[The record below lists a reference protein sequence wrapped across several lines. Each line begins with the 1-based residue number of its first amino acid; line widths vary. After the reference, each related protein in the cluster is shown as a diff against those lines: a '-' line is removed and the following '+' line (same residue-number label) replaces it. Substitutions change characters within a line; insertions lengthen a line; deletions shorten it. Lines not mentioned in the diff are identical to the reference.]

1 MEKMLKPRNFKG
13 GIDMT
18 KIISIIVSILML
30 VMTSIFPGF
39 VWPGT
44 ETVETGAFLEQVDE
58 AFGYQ
63 TVSSTDEVLGVTPD
77 NEYYAAVATAANN
90 NVLVDYDTIDVTA
103 SVTPEFV
110 ATVLVNAAGVPVDDA
125 TVIIENAT
133 SIKNVAKVSAAVENG
148 IITLDAKNKLG
159 LGAMAADDVT
169 AAIETAVSLR
179 GTFTSDS
186 DSLVLVDGVKTV
198 SDYTIDGDSIV
209 VPASTDIAVG
219 DVYVVEQSDE
229 IMTGAAYKAEA
240 VEVVG
245 DTKVVTNSE
254 VAIEDVIEKIDY
266 EGTSDVDFATAMI
279 TDGAGEVLSDGYLDT
294 SSISKDDVMNTLKK
308 LANVSFSVEGFKVKA
323 KITDTGLNFSVSKS
337 VCDGVTL
344 SKSYEL
350 TDLTVDAKADMNI
363 AKLNFNE
370 VYLKFNYDLKDTTA
384 ISGSYAKAFGD
395 EVESVGEKLS
405 GDSFWAKA
413 VNKYALNKLDSTSIK
428 LFTFTL
434 PLGSTPLTVTFDVLL
449 NIDVNGRMEIV
460 VVSEEMHGVEII
472 NNKVSTVNDS
482 TVVDRQVD
490 IYGQFELRLGLDVS
504 LGLYGYALVD
514 VCVEGGVGAYV
525 EAQAKYVDADG
536 NVVVQSTLTIPVD
549 YLKELAAGSNTDG
562 QIEIDGHA
570 DVYGILSVS
579 VGNHSAIGKVGLSKT
594 WNIYG
599 QSNGTFLSVDF

>member
-1 MEKMLKPRNFKG
+1 
-13 GIDMT
+13 MT
-18 KIISIIVSILML
+18 KIISIIVSIIML

-44 ETVETGAFLEQVDE
+44 ETVETGTFLEQVDE
-58 AFGYQ
+58 AFGYLPGL
-63 TVSSTDEVLGVTPD
+63 TVDTILGVEPN
-77 NEYYAAVATAANN
+77 NEYYLAVSAAANN
-90 NVLVDYDTIDVTA
+90 DVLVDYETIDVTA

-110 ATVLVNAAGVPVDDA
+110 ATVLVNAAGVPVGEVN
-125 TVIIENAT
+125 TVIENAT

-148 IITLDAKNKLG
+148 IITLDVNNKLG
-159 LGAMAADDVT
+159 LGAMSADEVT
-169 AAIETAVSLR
+169 AAIEKAVSLR
-179 GTFTSDS
+179 GTFTEEAD
-186 DSLVLVDGVKTV
+186 DLVLVDGVKTV
-198 SDYTIDGDSIV
+198 SDYTVDGDSIV

-229 IMTGAAYKAEA
+229 IMTGAAYKAES

-266 EGTSDVDFATAMI
+266 EGTTDVDFATAMI
-279 TDGAGEVLSDGYLDT
+279 TDGNGEVLSDGYLDT
-294 SSISKDDVMNTLKK
+294 NAISKDDIMKTLKK
-308 LANVSFSVEGFKVKA
+308 LANVSFSVKGFNIKA

-344 SKSYEL
+344 SKAYEL
-350 TDLTVDAKADMNI
+350 TNLTVDAKADMNV

-370 VYLKFNYDLKDTTA
+370 VYLKFNYDLKDTTT
-384 ISGSYAKAFGD
+384 ISGSYAKTFGE
-395 EVESVGEKLS
+395 EVTTVGEKLS

-413 VNKYALNKLDSTSIK
+413 VNKYALSKLDSTSIK

-434 PLGSTPLTVTFDVLL
+434 PLGSTPLSITFDVLL

-472 NNKVSTVNDS
+472 NNKVSTINDS
-482 TVVDRQVD
+482 TVVDRQTS
-490 IYGQFELRLGLDVS
+490 IYGQFELRLGLDVA

-525 EAQAKYVDADG
+525 EAHAKYVDANG
-536 NVVVQSTLTIPVD
+536 NPVVQSTLTIPVD
-549 YLKELAAGSNTDG
+549 YLKEFAAGANTEG
-562 QIEIDGHA
+562 EIDISGHA
-570 DVYGILSVS
+570 DIYGILNVS
-579 VGNHSAIGKVGLSKT
+579 VGNHSAIGKVGLKKT
-594 WNIYG
+594 WTIYDR
-599 QSNGTFLSVDF
+599 SNGVFASIDF

>member
-1 MEKMLKPRNFKG
+1 
-13 GIDMT
+13 MT
-18 KIISIIVSILML
+18 KIISIIVSIIVL

-58 AFGYQ
+58 AFGYLPGL
-63 TVSSTDEVLGVTPD
+63 TVDTILGVEPN
-77 NEYYAAVATAANN
+77 NEYYLAVSAAANN
-90 NVLVDYDTIDVTA
+90 DVLVDYETIDVTA

-110 ATVLVNAAGVPVDDA
+110 ATVLVNAAGVPVGEVN
-125 TVIIENAT
+125 TVIENAT

-148 IITLDAKNKLG
+148 IITLDVNNKLG
-159 LGAMAADDVT
+159 LGAMSADEVT
-169 AAIETAVSLR
+169 AAIEKAVSLR
-179 GTFTSDS
+179 GTFTEESND
-186 DSLVLVDGVKTV
+186 LVLVDGVKTV
-198 SDYTIDGDSIV
+198 SDYTVDGDSIV
-209 VPASTDIAVG
+209 VPASTDIAAG

-229 IMTGAAYKAEA
+229 IMTGAAYKAES

-254 VAIEDVIEKIDY
+254 VAIEEVIEKIDY

-279 TDGAGEVLSDGYLDT
+279 TDGNGEVLSDGYLDT
-294 SSISKDDVMNTLKK
+294 NAISKDDIMKTFKK
-308 LANVSFSVEGFKVKA
+308 LANVSFSVKGFKIKA

-344 SKSYEL
+344 SKAYEL
-350 TDLTVDAKADMNI
+350 TNLTVDAKADMNV

-370 VYLKFNYDLKDTTA
+370 VYLKFNYDLKDTTT
-384 ISGSYAKAFGD
+384 ISGSYAKTFGE
-395 EVESVGEKLS
+395 EVTTVGEKLS

-413 VNKYALNKLDSTSIK
+413 VNNYVLSKLDSTSIK

-434 PLGSTPLTVTFDVLL
+434 PLGSTPLSITFDVLL

-472 NNKVSTVNDS
+472 NNKVSTINES
-482 TVVDRQVD
+482 TVVDRQAN
-490 IYGQFELRLGLDVS
+490 IYGQFELRLGLDVA

-525 EAQAKYVDADG
+525 EAHAKFVDAEG
-536 NVVVQSTLTIPVD
+536 NPVVQSTLTVPVD
-549 YLKELAAGSNTDG
+549 YLKELAAGANVEG
-562 QIEIDGHA
+562 EIDISGHA
-570 DVYGILSVS
+570 DIYGILNVS
-579 VGNHSAIGKVGLSKT
+579 VGNHSAIGKVGLKKT
-594 WNIYG
+594 WTIFDR
-599 QSNGTFLSVDF
+599 SNGVFASIDF

>member
-1 MEKMLKPRNFKG
+1 
-13 GIDMT
+13 MT
-18 KIISIIVSILML
+18 KIISIIVSIIML

-58 AFGYQ
+58 AFGYLPGL
-63 TVSSTDEVLGVTPD
+63 TVDDILGVEPT
-77 NEYYAAVATAANN
+77 NEYYLAVSAAANN
-90 NVLVDYDTIDVTA
+90 DVLVDYETIDVTA

-110 ATVLVNAAGVPVDDA
+110 ATVLVNAAGVPVGEVN
-125 TVIIENAT
+125 TVIENAT

-148 IITLDAKNKLG
+148 IITLDANNKLG
-159 LGAMAADDVT
+159 LGAMSADEVT
-169 AAIETAVSLR
+169 AAIEKAVSLR
-179 GTFTSDS
+179 GTFTEEAED
-186 DSLVLVDGVKTV
+186 LVLVDGVKTV
-198 SDYTIDGDSIV
+198 SDYTVDGDSIV
-209 VPASTDIAVG
+209 VPASTDIAAG

-229 IMTGAAYKAEA
+229 ILTGAAYKAES

-279 TDGAGEVLSDGYLDT
+279 TDGNGEVLSDGYLDT
-294 SSISKDDVMNTLKK
+294 NAISKDDIMKTLKK
-308 LANVSFSVEGFKVKA
+308 LANVSFSVKGFKINA

-344 SKSYEL
+344 SKAYEL
-350 TDLTVDAKADMNI
+350 TNLTVDAKADMNV

-370 VYLKFNYDLKDTTA
+370 VYLKFNYDLKDTTT
-384 ISGSYAKAFGD
+384 ISGSYAKTFGE
-395 EVESVGEKLS
+395 EVTTVGEKLS

-413 VNKYALNKLDSTSIK
+413 VNKYALSKLDSTSIK

-434 PLGSTPLTVTFDVLL
+434 PLGSTPLSITFDVLL

-472 NNKVSTVNDS
+472 NNKVSTINDS
-482 TVVDRQVD
+482 TVVDRQTS
-490 IYGQFELRLGLDVS
+490 IYGQFELRLGLDVA

-514 VCVEGGVGAYV
+514 VGVEGGVGAYV
-525 EAQAKYVDADG
+525 EAHAKYVDANG
-536 NVVVQSTLTIPVD
+536 NPVVQSTLTIPVD
-549 YLKELAAGSNTDG
+549 YLKEFAAGANTEG
-562 QIEIDGHA
+562 EIDISGHA
-570 DVYGILSVS
+570 DIYGILNVS
-579 VGNHSAIGKVGLSKT
+579 VGNHSAIGKVGLKKT
-594 WNIYG
+594 WTIYDR
-599 QSNGTFLSVDF
+599 SNGVFASIDF

>member
-1 MEKMLKPRNFKG
+1 
-13 GIDMT
+13 MT
-18 KIISIIVSILML
+18 KIISIIVSIIML

-44 ETVETGAFLEQVDE
+44 ETVETGTFLEQVDE
-58 AFGYQ
+58 AFGYLPGP
-63 TVSSTDEVLGVTPD
+63 TVDTILGVEPT
-77 NEYYAAVATAANN
+77 NEYYLAVSAAANN
-90 NVLVDYDTIDVTA
+90 DVLVDYETIDVTA

-110 ATVLVNAAGVPVDDA
+110 ATVLVNAAGVPVGEVN
-125 TVIIENAT
+125 TVIENAT

-148 IITLDAKNKLG
+148 IITLDVNNKLG
-159 LGAMAADDVT
+159 LGAMSADEVT
-169 AAIETAVSLR
+169 AAIEKAVSLR
-179 GTFTSDS
+179 GTFTEEAD
-186 DSLVLVDGVKTV
+186 DLVLVDGVKTV
-198 SDYTIDGDSIV
+198 SDYTVDGDSIV
-209 VPASTDIAVG
+209 VPASTDIAAG

-229 IMTGAAYKAEA
+229 IMTGAAYKAES

-266 EGTSDVDFATAMI
+266 EGTTDVDFATAMI
-279 TDGAGEVLSDGYLDT
+279 TDGNGEVLSDGYLDT
-294 SSISKDDVMNTLKK
+294 NAISKDDIMKTLKK
-308 LANVSFSVEGFKVKA
+308 LANVSFSVKGFNIKA

-344 SKSYEL
+344 SKAYEL
-350 TDLTVDAKADMNI
+350 TNLTVDAKADMNV

-370 VYLKFNYDLKDTTA
+370 VYLKFNYDLKDTTT
-384 ISGSYAKAFGD
+384 ISGSYAKTFGE
-395 EVESVGEKLS
+395 EVTTVGEKLS

-413 VNKYALNKLDSTSIK
+413 VNKYALSKLDSTSIK

-460 VVSEEMHGVEII
+460 VTSQEMHGIEII

-482 TVVDRQVD
+482 TVVDRQVN

-525 EAQAKYVDADG
+525 KAQAKYVDANG
-536 NVVVQSTLTIPVD
+536 NVVVQSSLTIPVD

-562 QIEIDGHA
+562 KIDISGHA
-570 DVYGILSVS
+570 DIYGILNVS
-579 VGNHSAIGKVGLSKT
+579 VGNHSAIGKVGLKKT
-594 WNIYG
+594 WNIFN
-599 QSNGTFLSVDF
+599 QSNGTFASFDF

>member
-1 MEKMLKPRNFKG
+1 
-13 GIDMT
+13 MT
-18 KIISIIVSILML
+18 KIISIIVSIIML

-44 ETVETGAFLEQVDE
+44 ETVETGNFLEQVDE
-58 AFGYQ
+58 AFGYLPGL
-63 TVSSTDEVLGVTPD
+63 TVDDILGVEPN
-77 NEYYAAVATAANN
+77 NEYYLAVSAAANN
-90 NVLVDYDTIDVTA
+90 DVLVDYETIDVTA

-110 ATVLVNAAGVPVDDA
+110 ATVLVNAAGVPVGEVN
-125 TVIIENAT
+125 TVIENAT

-148 IITLDAKNKLG
+148 IITLDANNKLG
-159 LGAMAADDVT
+159 LGAMSADEVT
-169 AAIETAVSLR
+169 AAIEKAVSLR
-179 GTFTSDS
+179 GTFTEEAD
-186 DSLVLVDGVKTV
+186 DLVLVDGVKTV
-198 SDYTIDGDSIV
+198 SDYTVDGDSIV

-229 IMTGAAYKAEA
+229 ILTGAAYKAES

-279 TDGAGEVLSDGYLDT
+279 TDGNGEVLSDGYLDT
-294 SSISKDDVMNTLKK
+294 NAISKDDIMKTLKK
-308 LANVSFSVEGFKVKA
+308 LANVSFSVKGFKIKA

-344 SKSYEL
+344 SKAYEL
-350 TDLTVDAKADMNI
+350 TNLTVDAKADMNV

-370 VYLKFNYDLKDTTA
+370 VYLKFNYDLKDTTT
-384 ISGSYAKAFGD
+384 ISGSYAKTFGE
-395 EVESVGEKLS
+395 EVTTVGEKIS

-413 VNKYALNKLDSTSIK
+413 VNKYALSKLDSTSIK

-434 PLGSTPLTVTFDVLL
+434 PLGSTPLSITFDVLL

-472 NNKVSTVNDS
+472 NNKVSTINES
-482 TVVDRQVD
+482 TVVDRQTS
-490 IYGQFELRLGLDVS
+490 IYGQFELRLGLDVA

-514 VCVEGGVGAYV
+514 VGVEGGVGAYV
-525 EAQAKYVDADG
+525 EAHAKYVDANG
-536 NVVVQSTLTIPVD
+536 NPVVQSTLTIPVD
-549 YLKELAAGSNTDG
+549 YLKEFAAGANTEG
-562 QIEIDGHA
+562 EIDISGHA
-570 DVYGILSVS
+570 DIYGILNVS
-579 VGNHSAIGKVGLSKT
+579 VGNHSAIGKVGLKKT
-594 WNIYG
+594 WTIYDR
-599 QSNGTFLSVDF
+599 SNGVFASIDF

>member
-1 MEKMLKPRNFKG
+1 MS
-13 GIDMT
+13 T
-18 KIISIIVSILML
+18 KIISIIVSIVML

-44 ETVETGAFLEQVDE
+44 KTVETGAFLEQVDE

-63 TVSSTDEVLGVTPD
+63 KADTKDAVLGVEPGD
-77 NEYYAAVATAANN
+77 EYYDAVATAAKYD
-90 NVLVDYDTIDVTA
+90 VLVDYETIDVTA

-110 ATVLVNAAGVPVDDA
+110 ATVLVNAAGVPVDET

-133 SIKNVAKVSAAVENG
+133 SIANVAKVSAAVENG
-148 IITLDAKNKLG
+148 IIKLDAKNKLG
-159 LGAMAADDVT
+159 LGAMAEDDVK
-169 AAIETAVSLR
+169 AAIEKAVSLR
-179 GTFTSDS
+179 GTFTEDTQK
-186 DSLVLVDGVKTV
+186 LVLADGVKTV
-198 SDYTIDGDSIV
+198 SDYTVDGDSII
-209 VPASTDIAVG
+209 VPASTDLAVG

-240 VEVVG
+240 IEVVDG
-245 DTKVVTNSE
+245 QKVVTNSE

-279 TDGAGEVLSDGYLDT
+279 ADGNGEILSDGYLDT
-294 SSISKDDVMNTLKK
+294 NAISKDDIMKTLKK
-308 LANVSFSVEGFKVKA
+308 LANVSFSVKGFKVKA
-323 KITDTGLNFSVSKS
+323 KITDTGLNFSIAKN
-337 VCDGVTL
+337 VCNGVTL

-370 VYLKFNYDLKDTTA
+370 VYLKFNYDLKDTTT
-384 ISGSYAKAFGD
+384 ISGSYAKTFGD
-395 EVESVGEKLS
+395 EVETVGEKLS

-413 VNKYALNKLDSTSIK
+413 VNKYALSKLDSSSIK

-472 NNKVSTVNDS
+472 NNKVSTVNE
-482 TVVDRQVD
+482 TNVVDRQVN
-490 IYGQFELRLGLDVS
+490 IYGQFEVRLGLDVA

-514 VCVEGGVGAYV
+514 VGVEGGLGAYV
-525 EAQAKYVDADG
+525 EAQVKYVDADG
-536 NVVVQSTLTIPVD
+536 NAVIQSSLTIPVD
-549 YLKELAAGSNTDG
+549 YLKELAAGADTEGKID
-562 QIEIDGHA
+562 IDGHA
-570 DVYGILSVS
+570 DIYGILKVS
-579 VGNHSAIGKVGLSKT
+579 VGNNSAIGKVGLKKT
-594 WNIYG
+594 WTIFDR
-599 QSNGTFLSVDF
+599 SNGTFASFDF

>member
-1 MEKMLKPRNFKG
+1 
-13 GIDMT
+13 MT
-18 KIISIIVSILML
+18 KIISIIVSIIML

-58 AFGYQ
+58 AFGYLPGL
-63 TVSSTDEVLGVTPD
+63 TVDDILGVEPN
-77 NEYYAAVATAANN
+77 NEYYLAVSAAANN
-90 NVLVDYDTIDVTA
+90 DVLVDYETIDVTA

-110 ATVLVNAAGVPVDDA
+110 ATVLVNAAGVPVGEVN
-125 TVIIENAT
+125 TVIENAT

-148 IITLDAKNKLG
+148 IITLDVNNKLG
-159 LGAMAADDVT
+159 LGAMSADEVT
-169 AAIETAVSLR
+169 AAIEKAVSLR
-179 GTFTSDS
+179 GTFTEEAED
-186 DSLVLVDGVKTV
+186 LVLVDGVKTV
-198 SDYTIDGDSIV
+198 SDYTVDGDSIV
-209 VPASTDIAVG
+209 VPASTDIAAG

-229 IMTGAAYKAEA
+229 IMTGAAYKAES

-279 TDGAGEVLSDGYLDT
+279 TDGNGEVLSDGYLDT
-294 SSISKDDVMNTLKK
+294 NAISKDDIMKTLKK
-308 LANVSFSVEGFKVKA
+308 LANVSFSVKGFKIKA

-344 SKSYEL
+344 SKAYEL
-350 TDLTVDAKADMNI
+350 TNLTVDAKADMNV

-370 VYLKFNYDLKDTTA
+370 VYLKFNYDLKDTTT
-384 ISGSYAKAFGD
+384 ISGSYAKTFGE
-395 EVESVGEKLS
+395 EVTTVGEKIS

-413 VNKYALNKLDSTSIK
+413 VNKYALSKLDSTSIK

-434 PLGSTPLTVTFDVLL
+434 PLGSTPLSITFDVLL

-472 NNKVSTVNDS
+472 NNKVSTINES
-482 TVVDRQVD
+482 TVVDRQTS
-490 IYGQFELRLGLDVS
+490 IYGQFELRLGLDVA

-514 VCVEGGVGAYV
+514 VGVEGGVGAYV
-525 EAQAKYVDADG
+525 EAHAKYVDANG
-536 NVVVQSTLTIPVD
+536 NPVVQSTLTIPVD
-549 YLKELAAGSNTDG
+549 YLKEFAAGANTEG
-562 QIEIDGHA
+562 EIDISGHA
-570 DVYGILSVS
+570 DIYGILNVS
-579 VGNHSAIGKVGLSKT
+579 VGNHSAIGKVGLKKT
-594 WNIYG
+594 WTIYDR
-599 QSNGTFLSVDF
+599 SNGVFASIDF

>member
-1 MEKMLKPRNFKG
+1 
-13 GIDMT
+13 MT
-18 KIISIIVSILML
+18 KIISIIVSIIML

-58 AFGYQ
+58 AFGYLPGL
-63 TVSSTDEVLGVTPD
+63 TVDDILGVEPT
-77 NEYYAAVATAANN
+77 NEYYLAVSAAANN
-90 NVLVDYDTIDVTA
+90 DVLVDYETIDVTA

-110 ATVLVNAAGVPVDDA
+110 ATVLVNAAGVPVGEVN
-125 TVIIENAT
+125 TVIENAT

-148 IITLDAKNKLG
+148 IITLDVNNKLG
-159 LGAMAADDVT
+159 LGAMSADEVT
-169 AAIETAVSLR
+169 AAIEKAVSLR
-179 GTFTSDS
+179 GTFTEEAD
-186 DSLVLVDGVKTV
+186 DLVLVDGVKTV
-198 SDYTIDGDSIV
+198 SDYTVDGDSIV

-229 IMTGAAYKAEA
+229 ILTGAAYKAES

-266 EGTSDVDFATAMI
+266 EGTTDVDFATAMI
-279 TDGAGEVLSDGYLDT
+279 TDGNGEVLSDGYLDT
-294 SSISKDDVMNTLKK
+294 NAISKDDIMKTLKK
-308 LANVSFSVEGFKVKA
+308 LANVSFSVKGFNIKA

-344 SKSYEL
+344 SKAYEL
-350 TDLTVDAKADMNI
+350 TNLTVDAKADMNV

-370 VYLKFNYDLKDTTA
+370 VYLKFNYDLKDTTT
-384 ISGSYAKAFGD
+384 ISGSYAKTFGE
-395 EVESVGEKLS
+395 EVTTVGEKLS

-413 VNKYALNKLDSTSIK
+413 VNKYALSKLDSTSIK

-434 PLGSTPLTVTFDVLL
+434 PLGSTPLSITFDVLL

-472 NNKVSTVNDS
+472 NNKVSTINDS
-482 TVVDRQVD
+482 TVVDRQTS
-490 IYGQFELRLGLDVS
+490 IYGQFELRLGLDVA

-525 EAQAKYVDADG
+525 EAHAKYVDANG
-536 NVVVQSTLTIPVD
+536 NPVVQSTLTIPVD
-549 YLKELAAGSNTDG
+549 YLKEFAAGANTEG
-562 QIEIDGHA
+562 EIDISGHA
-570 DVYGILSVS
+570 DIYGILNVS
-579 VGNHSAIGKVGLSKT
+579 VGNHSAIGKVGLKKT
-594 WNIYG
+594 WTIYDR
-599 QSNGTFLSVDF
+599 SNGVFASIDF

>member
-1 MEKMLKPRNFKG
+1 
-13 GIDMT
+13 MT
-18 KIISIIVSILML
+18 KIISIIVSIIML

-44 ETVETGAFLEQVDE
+44 ETVETGTFLEQVDE
-58 AFGYQ
+58 AFGYLPGP
-63 TVSSTDEVLGVTPD
+63 TVDTILGVEPT
-77 NEYYAAVATAANN
+77 NEYYLAVSAAANN
-90 NVLVDYDTIDVTA
+90 DVLVDYETIDVTA

-110 ATVLVNAAGVPVDDA
+110 ATVLVNAAGVPVGEVN
-125 TVIIENAT
+125 TVIENAT

-148 IITLDAKNKLG
+148 IITLDVNNKLG
-159 LGAMAADDVT
+159 LGAMSADEVT
-169 AAIETAVSLR
+169 AAIEKAVSLR
-179 GTFTSDS
+179 GTFTEEAD
-186 DSLVLVDGVKTV
+186 DLVLVDGVKTV
-198 SDYTIDGDSIV
+198 SDYTVDGDSIV

-229 IMTGAAYKAEA
+229 IMTGAAYKAES

-266 EGTSDVDFATAMI
+266 EGTTDVDFATAMI
-279 TDGAGEVLSDGYLDT
+279 TDGNGEVLSDGYLDT
-294 SSISKDDVMNTLKK
+294 NAISKDDIMKTLKK
-308 LANVSFSVEGFKVKA
+308 LANVSFSVKGFNIKA

-344 SKSYEL
+344 SKAYEL
-350 TDLTVDAKADMNI
+350 TNLTVDAKADMNV

-370 VYLKFNYDLKDTTA
+370 VYLKFNYDLKDTTT
-384 ISGSYAKAFGD
+384 ISGSYAKTFGE
-395 EVESVGEKLS
+395 EVTTVGEKLS

-413 VNKYALNKLDSTSIK
+413 VNKYALSKLDSTSIK

-434 PLGSTPLTVTFDVLL
+434 PLGSTPLSITFDVLL

-472 NNKVSTVNDS
+472 NNKVSTINDS
-482 TVVDRQVD
+482 TVVDRQTN
-490 IYGQFELRLGLDVS
+490 IYGQFELRLGLDVA

-525 EAQAKYVDADG
+525 EAHAKYVDANG
-536 NVVVQSTLTIPVD
+536 NPVVQSTLTIPVD
-549 YLKELAAGSNTDG
+549 YLKELAAGANTEG
-562 QIEIDGHA
+562 EIDISGHA
-570 DVYGILSVS
+570 DIYGILNVS
-579 VGNHSAIGKVGLSKT
+579 VGNHSAIGKVGLKKT
-594 WNIYG
+594 WTIYDR
-599 QSNGTFLSVDF
+599 SNGVFASIDF

>member
-1 MEKMLKPRNFKG
+1 
-13 GIDMT
+13 MT
-18 KIISIIVSILML
+18 KIISIIVSIIML

-44 ETVETGAFLEQVDE
+44 ETVETGTFLEQVDE
-58 AFGYQ
+58 AFGYLPGP
-63 TVSSTDEVLGVTPD
+63 TVDTILGVEPT
-77 NEYYAAVATAANN
+77 NEYYLAVSAAANN
-90 NVLVDYDTIDVTA
+90 DVLVDYETIDVTA

-110 ATVLVNAAGVPVDDA
+110 ATVLVNAAGVPVGEVN
-125 TVIIENAT
+125 TVIENAT

-148 IITLDAKNKLG
+148 IITLDANNKLG
-159 LGAMAADDVT
+159 LGAMSADEVT
-169 AAIETAVSLR
+169 AAIEKAVSLR
-179 GTFTSDS
+179 GTFTEEAED
-186 DSLVLVDGVKTV
+186 LVLVDGVKTV
-198 SDYTIDGDSIV
+198 SDYTVDGDSIV
-209 VPASTDIAVG
+209 VPASTDIAAG

-229 IMTGAAYKAEA
+229 IMTGAAYKAES

-279 TDGAGEVLSDGYLDT
+279 TDGNGEVLSDGYLDT
-294 SSISKDDVMNTLKK
+294 NAISKDDIMKTLKK
-308 LANVSFSVEGFKVKA
+308 LANVSFSVKGFKINA

-344 SKSYEL
+344 SKAYEL
-350 TDLTVDAKADMNI
+350 TNLTVDAKADMNV

-370 VYLKFNYDLKDTTA
+370 VYLKFNYDLKDTTT
-384 ISGSYAKAFGD
+384 ISGSYAKTFGE
-395 EVESVGEKLS
+395 EVTTVGEKLS

-413 VNKYALNKLDSTSIK
+413 VNKYALSKLDSTSIK

-434 PLGSTPLTVTFDVLL
+434 PLGSTPLSITFDVLL

-472 NNKVSTVNDS
+472 NNKVSTINES
-482 TVVDRQVD
+482 TVVDRQTS
-490 IYGQFELRLGLDVS
+490 IYGQFELRLGLDVA

-525 EAQAKYVDADG
+525 EAHAKYVDANG
-536 NVVVQSTLTIPVD
+536 NPVVQSTLTIPVD
-549 YLKELAAGSNTDG
+549 YLKEFAAGANTEG
-562 QIEIDGHA
+562 EIDISGHA
-570 DVYGILSVS
+570 DIYGILNVS
-579 VGNHSAIGKVGLSKT
+579 VGNHSAIGKVGLKKT
-594 WNIYG
+594 WTIYDR
-599 QSNGTFLSVDF
+599 SNGVFASIDF

>member
-1 MEKMLKPRNFKG
+1 
-13 GIDMT
+13 MT
-18 KIISIIVSILML
+18 KIISIIVSIIML

-58 AFGYQ
+58 AFGYLPGL
-63 TVSSTDEVLGVTPD
+63 TVDDILGVEPN
-77 NEYYAAVATAANN
+77 NEYYLAVSAAANN
-90 NVLVDYDTIDVTA
+90 DVLVDYETIDVTA

-110 ATVLVNAAGVPVDDA
+110 ATVLVNAAGVPVGEVN
-125 TVIIENAT
+125 TVIENAT

-148 IITLDAKNKLG
+148 IITLDVNNKLG
-159 LGAMAADDVT
+159 LGAMSADEVT
-169 AAIETAVSLR
+169 AAIEKAVSLR
-179 GTFTSDS
+179 GTFTEEAD
-186 DSLVLVDGVKTV
+186 DLVLVDGVKTV
-198 SDYTIDGDSIV
+198 SDYTVDGDSIV
-209 VPASTDIAVG
+209 VPASTDIAAG

-229 IMTGAAYKAEA
+229 IMTGAAYKAES

-266 EGTSDVDFATAMI
+266 EGTTDVDFATAMI
-279 TDGAGEVLSDGYLDT
+279 TDGNGEVLSDGYLDT
-294 SSISKDDVMNTLKK
+294 NAISKDDIMKTLKK
-308 LANVSFSVEGFKVKA
+308 LANVSFSVKGFKINA

-344 SKSYEL
+344 SKAYEL
-350 TDLTVDAKADMNI
+350 TNLTVDAKADMNV

-370 VYLKFNYDLKDTTA
+370 VYLKFNYDLKDTTT
-384 ISGSYAKAFGD
+384 ISGSYAKTFGE
-395 EVESVGEKLS
+395 EVTTVGEKLS

-413 VNKYALNKLDSTSIK
+413 VNKYALSKLDSTSIK

-434 PLGSTPLTVTFDVLL
+434 PLGSTPLSITFDVLL

-472 NNKVSTVNDS
+472 NNKVSTINES
-482 TVVDRQVD
+482 TVVDRQAN
-490 IYGQFELRLGLDVS
+490 IYGQFELRLGLDVA

-525 EAQAKYVDADG
+525 EAHAKYVDANG
-536 NVVVQSTLTIPVD
+536 NPVVQSTLTIPVD
-549 YLKELAAGSNTDG
+549 YLKELAAGANTEG
-562 QIEIDGHA
+562 EIDISGHA
-570 DVYGILSVS
+570 DIYGILNVS
-579 VGNHSAIGKVGLSKT
+579 VGNHSAIGKVGLKKT
-594 WNIYG
+594 WTIYDR
-599 QSNGTFLSVDF
+599 SNGVFASIDF

>member
-1 MEKMLKPRNFKG
+1 
-13 GIDMT
+13 MT
-18 KIISIIVSILML
+18 KIISIIVSIIML

-58 AFGYQ
+58 AFGYLPGL
-63 TVSSTDEVLGVTPD
+63 TVDTILGVEPN
-77 NEYYAAVATAANN
+77 NEYYLAVSAAANN
-90 NVLVDYDTIDVTA
+90 DVLVDYETIDVTA

-110 ATVLVNAAGVPVDDA
+110 ATVLVNAAGVPVGEVN
-125 TVIIENAT
+125 TVIENAT

-148 IITLDAKNKLG
+148 IITLDVNNKLG
-159 LGAMAADDVT
+159 LGAMSADEVT
-169 AAIETAVSLR
+169 AAIEKAVSLR
-179 GTFTSDS
+179 GTFTEEAED
-186 DSLVLVDGVKTV
+186 LVLVDGVKTV
-198 SDYTIDGDSIV
+198 SDYTVDGDSIV
-209 VPASTDIAVG
+209 VPASTDIAAG

-229 IMTGAAYKAEA
+229 IMTGAAYKAES

-254 VAIEDVIEKIDY
+254 VAIEEVIEKIDY

-279 TDGAGEVLSDGYLDT
+279 TDGNGEVLSDGYLDT
-294 SSISKDDVMNTLKK
+294 NAISKDDIMKTLKK
-308 LANVSFSVEGFKVKA
+308 LANVSFSVKGFKIKA

-344 SKSYEL
+344 SKAYEL
-350 TDLTVDAKADMNI
+350 TNLTVDAKADMNV

-370 VYLKFNYDLKDTTA
+370 VYLKFNYDLKDTTT
-384 ISGSYAKAFGD
+384 ISGSYAKTFGE
-395 EVESVGEKLS
+395 EVTSVGEKLS

-413 VNKYALNKLDSTSIK
+413 VNKYALSKLDSTSIK

-434 PLGSTPLTVTFDVLL
+434 PLGSTPLSITFDVLL

-472 NNKVSTVNDS
+472 NNKVSTINES
-482 TVVDRQVD
+482 TVVDRQAN
-490 IYGQFELRLGLDVS
+490 IYGQFELRLGLDVA

-525 EAQAKYVDADG
+525 EAHAKYVDAEG
-536 NVVVQSTLTIPVD
+536 NPVVQSTLTIPVD
-549 YLKELAAGSNTDG
+549 YLKELAAGANTEG
-562 QIEIDGHA
+562 EIDISGHA
-570 DVYGILSVS
+570 DIYGILNVS
-579 VGNHSAIGKVGLSKT
+579 VGNHSAIGKVGLKKT
-594 WNIYG
+594 WTIFDR
-599 QSNGTFLSVDF
+599 SNGVFASIDF